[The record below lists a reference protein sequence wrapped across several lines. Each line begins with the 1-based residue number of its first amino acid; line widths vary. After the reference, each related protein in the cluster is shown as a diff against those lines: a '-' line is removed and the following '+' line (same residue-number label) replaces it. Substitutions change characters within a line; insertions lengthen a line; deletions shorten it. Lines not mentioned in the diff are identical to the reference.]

1 MKICWKLGLRRRAL
15 PQTPLGELT
24 ALSNTRVAE
33 YGVREEDLEW
43 KNRRGEGREEKGG
56 TKGRG
61 KEGKGMEGDKWRNG
75 NEPDQVWEG
84 IHTLAFTLE
93 QQVFEVEQYASA

>member
-1 MKICWKLGLRRRAL
+1 MLNAAVSRRLSYRAL
-15 PQTPLGELT
+15 TFRHAMLVQVQGNTIGE
-24 ALSNTRVAE
+24 
-33 YGVREEDLEW
+33 G
-43 KNRRGEGREEKGG
+43 GEGREERGG